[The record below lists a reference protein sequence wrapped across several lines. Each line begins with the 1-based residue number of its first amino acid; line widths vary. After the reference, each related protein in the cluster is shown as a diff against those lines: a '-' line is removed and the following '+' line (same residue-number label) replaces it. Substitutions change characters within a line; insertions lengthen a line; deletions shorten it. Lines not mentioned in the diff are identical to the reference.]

1 MKIEL
6 AKLFAGYR
14 RNTVLEGIDIE
25 FPEHAVI
32 TLVGANGCGKSTLL
46 KTAGRILKPVSG
58 SVVLDGKNINSY
70 KSLDLAGKMAI
81 LPQSTAKRWK

>member
-58 SVVLDGKNINSY
+58 SVVLDGKNINS
-70 KSLDLAGKMAI
+70 
-81 LPQSTAKRWK
+81 